1 MAPADR
7 SGRSRQGRTPSA
19 KERLLRQI
27 LDLDESEAARA
38 RIVISDEPEM
48 APLRA
53 GWGETLTGE
62 PMPNVAAAVRRS
74 RRFH

>member
-7 SGRSRQGRTPSA
+7 SGRRRCGRAPSA
-19 KERLLRQI
+19 KERLLREV
-27 LDLDESEAARA
+27 LDLEEAEAARA
-38 RIVISDEPEM
+38 RIVIPEEPEM
-48 APLRA
+48 APLPA

-62 PMPNVAAAVRRS
+62 PMPNIAAAVRRS

>member
-7 SGRSRQGRTPSA
+7 SGRSRHGRTPSA
-19 KERLLRQI
+19 KEPLLRQI
-27 LDLDESEAARA
+27 LDLDEAEAARA
-38 RIVISDEPEM
+38 LIVIPDEPEM
-48 APLRA
+48 APLPA